1 MRPILVTGALGQIGA
16 ELTPAL
22 RKAYGADRVIA
33 SDLAQAQ
40 SAEEGYE
47 RLDCTQA
54 EAVADLISRRDV
66 GVIYHLAALLS
77 AVAEDRPQDAW
88 DVNMSGLYNVL
99 EAARRFGCKVFFPS
113 SIAAFGPST
122 PRRRTPQETI
132 QRPTTI
138 YGVTKVAGELLC
150 DYYANRFSVDVRG
163 LRLPGLVSWAAPPGG
178 GTTDY
183 AVEMFHAAVRRERY
197 SCFLGPETRLDMMY
211 MPDAIAAIIE
221 LMEADSRRL
230 RYRNAYNVSAMSVTP
245 REIAAEI
252 RKHAPSFAVE
262 YRIDPKRQAIADSWP
277 QSLESGAARADWD
290 FSPRFDLAAMTR
302 DMLARLGA
310 ARGSFDDP
318 ISNEVPNANARFG

>member
-40 SAEEGYE
+40 SADESYE

-54 EAVADLISRRDV
+54 QAVADLIARRDV

-150 DYYANRFSVDVRG
+150 DYYANRFSVDARG

-197 SCFLGPETRLDMMY
+197 SCFLAPETRLDMMY
-211 MPDAIAAIIE
+211 MPDAIAAILE
-221 LMEADSRRL
+221 LMEADLRRL

-310 ARGSFDDP
+310 GRGSFDD
-318 ISNEVPNANARFG
+318 SVSSEVPNANARFG